1 MPPPANSRNK
11 IKRVAVLYTRLPDET
26 TDDQQDILDY
36 VDAVSAPLQEIGYEP
51 VPVPATLDLSDLV
64 LRLKELKPVFA
75 FNLVDALHEHD
86 QLLSLVPSVLEAFRI
101 PATGVNARG
110 NFLTTDKILAKE
122 ILELAGIA
130 TPVWQRCVDVASLGP
145 RLPLPAIIKPVWYDA
160 SFGMDEKAICRTPED
175 LAAKVSALPFRDR
188 ESFFAEEFID
198 GREFNLSV
206 LAREDGVHVLPPAE
220 MLFVDYPPEKPKI
233 VDFKAKWDPD
243 SFEFTHTSR
252 RFDFSEEDR
261 KLLEE
266 LKAISLKCWEI
277 FGLSGYARVDF
288 RIDRA
293 GKPWVLEINANPC
306 ISPDAGF
313 IAAAEKAGLS
323 YAQAIKAIVDDTLR
337 REARLNGDE
346 EQKARRRAR
355 RRVLDKKR

>member
-1 MPPPANSRNK
+1 MTHSANNRNK

-36 VDAVSAPLQEIGYEP
+36 VDSVSATLQEIGYEP
-51 VPVPATLDLSDLV
+51 VPVPATLDLADLV
-64 LRLKELKPVFA
+64 LRLKEMKPVFA
-75 FNLVDALHEHD
+75 FNLVDAIHEHD

-101 PATGVNARG
+101 PSTGVNARG

-122 ILELAGIA
+122 ILGLAGIA
-130 TPVWQRCVDVASLGP
+130 TPAWQRCDDVAARGP
-145 RLPLPAIIKPVWYDA
+145 RLPLPCIIKPVWYDA
-160 SFGMDEKAICRTPED
+160 SFGMDEKAICRTAED
-175 LAAKVSALPFRDR
+175 LSGKVAAVPFRERD
-188 ESFFAEEFID
+188 SFFAEEFID

-220 MLFVDYPPEKPKI
+220 MLFVDYPPGKPKI

-252 RFDFSEEDR
+252 RFDFTGEDQ

-266 LKAISLKCWEI
+266 LKSISLKSWEV
-277 FGLSGYARVDF
+277 FGLTGYARVDF

-313 IAAAEKAGLS
+313 IAAAEKAGLN
-323 YAQAIKAIVDDTLR
+323 YAQTIKAIVDDTLR
-337 REARLNGDE
+337 REARRNGGDE
-346 EQKARRRAR
+346 HKARRRAR